1 MTTASDLP
9 AGRPAAVHDA
19 APGAPWW
26 RRAVIYQIY
35 PRSFADS
42 GGDGVGDLPGITGRL
57 DHLARLGVDAVW
69 VSPFYRSPQADFG
82 YDVADY
88 RDVDPGYGTLRDAD
102 ALIGRAHE
110 LGLRVIV
117 DLVPNHTSSEHPW
130 FRAALAAPPGSPERE
145 RFIFRNGRGA
155 AGQEPPNDW
164 PSMRGGTA
172 WTRVPGE
179 DGTPGQW
186 YLHLF
191 DAIQPDLNWSNP
203 EVHEEFRSVLRF
215 WLERGVDGF
224 RIDVA
229 HGLVKADGL
238 PDIAGA
244 SIRGPGRQTLPMWN
258 QDGVHEIYRDW
269 RRIADSYGAIL
280 VAEAWVGPPPVL
292 AQYVRPDELHQAF
305 NFEYLLA
312 PWSAAELREVI
323 EKSLRSNDAVGAPT
337 TWVLSNHD
345 VVRHPTRLAPAD
357 AAAPGAPAGD
367 PAGPEPAGGRP
378 ALRRGRAATLLM
390 LALPGAAY
398 LYQGEEL
405 GLPEYTDMPD
415 EARKD
420 PVWELSGHTRP
431 GRDGCRIPLPW
442 RDGGPSFG
450 FSTSEQTWLP
460 QPPWWGRYALDRQV
474 GVAGSTYEMYR
485 EALRLRRELGLGC
498 GSLAW
503 WHWPPGGGSDGGAD
517 GADGD
522 GAVAFVNNGIGVIA
536 NLGSSPVRLP
546 EGAQVLCASVPLGHQ
561 DADGGRPLVPPDVT
575 VWARLRT

>member
-1 MTTASDLP
+1 M
-9 AGRPAAVHDA
+9 
-19 APGAPWW
+19 
-26 RRAVIYQIY
+26 IYQIY

-42 GGDGVGDLPGITGRL
+42 DGDGVGDLPGITARL
-57 DHLARLGVDAVW
+57 QHLARLGVDAVW
-69 VSPFYRSPQADFG
+69 LSPFYRSPQADFG

-102 ALIGRAHE
+102 DLIGRAHE

-117 DLVPNHTSSEHPW
+117 DLVPNHTSAEHPW

-145 RFIFRNGRGA
+145 RFIFRNGRGV

-172 WTRVPGE
+172 WTQVPGA

-191 DAIQPDLNWSNP
+191 DSVQPDLNWSNP

-238 PDIAGA
+238 PDIGGA
-244 SIRGPGRQTLPMWN
+244 SIRGPGREALPMWN

-269 RRIADSYGAIL
+269 RHIADGYGAIL

-292 AQYVRPDELHQAF
+292 ARYVRPDELHQAF
-305 NFEYLLA
+305 NFGYLLA

-323 EKSLRSNDAVGAPT
+323 ETSLRANDEVGAPT

-345 VVRHPTRLAPAD
+345 VIRHPTRLAPENPAGPD
-357 AAAPGAPAGD
+357 APAGPGAPAGPD
-367 PAGPEPAGGRP
+367 PAGGA

-405 GLPEYTDMPD
+405 GLPEYTGIPD

-431 GRDGCRIPLPW
+431 GRDGCRVPLPW

-450 FSTSEQTWLP
+450 FSTSARTWLP
-460 QPPWWGRYALDRQV
+460 QPPWWGRYALDRQA
-474 GVAGSTYEMYR
+474 GVPGSTYEMYR
-485 EALRLRRELGLGC
+485 AALRLRRELDLGG

-503 WHWPPGGGSDGGAD
+503 WDWPAARSAGGPGAGSAD
-517 GADGD
+517 V
-522 GAVAFVNNGIGVIA
+522 VAFVNNGIGVLA
-536 NLGSSPVRLP
+536 NLGAGPVP
-546 EGAQVLCASVPLGHQ
+546 VPCGAEMLCASAPL
-561 DADGGRPLVPPDVT
+561 GGRPARVPPDVT
-575 VWARLRT
+575 VWLRLSAGR